1 MDVLCP
7 GCGQPLASP
16 DDTCPRCALAQSIP
30 PAVTAGPVESD
41 VGRLHERRVLAGPD
55 RNVQRSLRMLLAYGI
70 GLVLLL
76 FAMIAVLVWVFFA

>member
-1 MDVLCP
+1 MDVFCP

-16 DDTCPRCALAQSIP
+16 DDPCPRCALAQGIP
-30 PAVTAGPVESD
+30 PAVAARPVEPD

-76 FAMIAVLVWVFFA
+76 FAVIAILVWIFFA

>member
-1 MDVLCP
+1 MDVFCP

-16 DDTCPRCALAQSIP
+16 DDPCPRCALAQGIP
-30 PAVTAGPVESD
+30 PAVAARPVEPD

-55 RNVQRSLRMLLAYGI
+55 RNVQRSLRMILAYGI

-76 FAMIAVLVWVFFA
+76 FAVIAILVWIFFA